1 MTRKPPRSATAIAYA
16 KVNVGWQVGAL
27 RDDGYHDVSG
37 LIQTISLTDTLSFSV
52 DEGIGVRLSVPDAPE
67 LETEDNLVMK
77 AARALGEVVEQ
88 RPTNVILHKSIP
100 IAAGLGGGSA
110 DAAATLVALNVLWGA
125 RRTARQLIEL
135 GAEVGSDVP
144 ALLVGGLVHASG
156 RGERVRNV
164 GSGDGGAFVLGIS
177 PERISA
183 ADAYNAIEASTGKRS
198 SIFHNDLECAAVALV
213 PALAGRLAAMREAC
227 GVAFVAGSGPTV
239 VGAVAEQA
247 SAQKAMK
254 QVEPAFSDVLVAS
267 PVDRGVQ
274 LRVAANDG

>member
-1 MTRKPPRSATAIAYA
+1 MTRKLPRSATAIAYA
-16 KVNVGWQVGAL
+16 KVNVGWQVGER
-27 RDDGYHDVSG
+27 RDDGYHEICG
-37 LIQTISLTDTLSFSV
+37 LIQTISLADTLSFSV

-77 AARALGEVVEQ
+77 AARVLGEVVSP
-88 RPTNVILHKSIP
+88 RPTTITLHKSIP

-164 GSGDGGAFVLGIS
+164 GSFSSGALVVGIS
-177 PERISA
+177 EERISA
-183 ADAYNAIEASTGKRS
+183 AEAYAKFDEVGGGSA
-198 SIFHNDLECAAVALV
+198 NDLERAALELV
-213 PALAGRLAAMREAC
+213 PALAARLDAMFEAC
-227 GVAFVAGSGPTV
+227 GVAFVSGSGPTV
-239 VGAVAEQA
+239 VGVVGDE
-247 SAQKAMK
+247 K
-254 QVEPAFSDVLVAS
+254 PARDFCLRLADHFVDV
-267 PVDRGVQ
+267 
-274 LRVAANDG
+274 RVATPSSQGVSLRLAK